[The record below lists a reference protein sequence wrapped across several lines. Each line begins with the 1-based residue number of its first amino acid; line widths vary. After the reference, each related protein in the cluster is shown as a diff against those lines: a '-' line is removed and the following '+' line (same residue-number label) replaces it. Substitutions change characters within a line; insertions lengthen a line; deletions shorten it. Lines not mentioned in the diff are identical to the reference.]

1 MVQAPVNIYADQWV
15 RLLRQASTGTA
26 LAVVVPVPLDGSPGQ
41 AVGTLLRE
49 ALRKLNDR
57 EWGDA
62 VTAARKAIEELD
74 NLHGRW
80 PSLREIADTNRDDR
94 TLDQR
99 LALLRHGLHAIASL
113 SLHVGD
119 VAKSVRWDREK
130 ALAVIGGAAAL
141 AACPEAHTPPPASAS
156 SPDTS

>member
-1 MVQAPVNIYADQWV
+1 MAQASVNIYADQWV
-15 RLLRQASTGTA
+15 RLLRQASTGTS

-49 ALRKLNDR
+49 ALCKLNDR

-62 VTAARKAIEELD
+62 VTAARKAVEELD

-80 PSLREIADTNRDDR
+80 PTVRDIADTNRDDR

-113 SLHVGD
+113 SPHTGD
-119 VAKSVRWDREK
+119 VAKSVKWDREK
-130 ALAVIGGAAAL
+130 ALAVICGAAAL
-141 AACPEAHTPPPASAS
+141 AACPEARTPRSASTS
-156 SPDTS
+156 SPDTG